1 MVILLIFL
9 KYKVFQTLMADFSKM
24 PSLDLAENNIFL
36 NLRYYT
42 NKTQVGLFTGELNYT
57 SSL

>member
-42 NKTQVGLFTGELNYT
+42 NKTQVGLFTEELNCIT
-57 SSL
+57 SL